1 MLSYLKIR
9 WVKCPPKFI
18 ANVGGNLKKDNR
30 NCNRF
35 YKKRE
40 VKNERRIEKEELEGM
55 LISREMKLKIWATP
69 SLLTWCV

>member
-40 VKNERRIEKEELEGM
+40 VKNEGRIKK
-55 LISREMKLKIWATP
+55 RN
-69 SLLTWCV
+69 